1 MHSIALVKHTRYIKF
16 NFAGLGSDDEVKLI
30 KYLFDDKN
38 YNPLIRPVRNIN
50 ESIEVQF
57 NLALSQ
63 LISVVSIQSGKPQ
76 CLVQRSHYIYL

>member
-1 MHSIALVKHTRYIKF
+1 MF
-16 NFAGLGSDDEVKLI
+16 FAGLGSDDEVKLI

-63 LISVVSIQSGKPQ
+63 LISVVSDTVVINRPLLPIIPS
-76 CLVQRSHYIYL
+76 SIA